1 MDPPLHVNNIFLC
14 CCISESSGPD
24 NEHVGSL
31 DELEDVLR
39 RIKDP
44 RTSSSSFSS
53 VSAGAN
59 FTFQTTSPSSTSQS
73 VYSSP
78 RNSLSSLYQPS
89 IEDID
94 EDKLLEVA
102 QGEAQEATP
111 TIIRDEKP
119 FHTSAVMKPFRAQ
132 HLRPDSDEGV
142 HSDGEITG
150 GVTKPLHPS
159 LRKPFQTM
167 KPRRNCSTG
176 NLKDPRTISF
186 DKQKTFLGKRSISV
200 PEINRTMKVERPV
213 ISYTVAHDKN
223 KRTLTLSNLKV
234 SDLPMTLTS
243 RNYVYVQCDTIPMD
257 MKRKTEKQLLLNDI
271 DFQDDLVFTEMDESE
286 FSKVTILMTVHNVN
300 EEKKKGT
307 VMAEVAFPLSRIHFR
322 DQLPVP
328 MKQNLQ
334 TGKRL
339 KRVKQ
344 LTFLNIKF
352 FYRKARYSF
361 EKHTNLCFTLLPSK
375 RNLIWNPKK
384 HWKYTESLQW
394 CVVLI

>member
-1 MDPPLHVNNIFLC
+1 M
-14 CCISESSGPD
+14 
-24 NEHVGSL
+24 GSL
-31 DELEDVLR
+31 DDMEDVLR
-39 RIKDP
+39 RIKHP
-44 RTSSSSFSS
+44 LTSSSSAST
-53 VSAGAN
+53 SAS
-59 FTFQTTSPSSTSQS
+59 FTFHTTSPSSTSQS
-73 VYSSP
+73 LYKSP

-94 EDKLLEVA
+94 ENKLLEVA
-102 QGEAQEATP
+102 QGEREEATP
-111 TIIRDEKP
+111 TTREEKP
-119 FHTSAVMKPFRAQ
+119 LHTSAVMKPLRAQ

-142 HSDGEITG
+142 HSDGEITV
-150 GVTKPLHPS
+150 GVMKPLHPS

-186 DKQKTFLGKRSISV
+186 DKQKTFLGKRSVSV
-200 PEINRTMKVERPV
+200 PEINKTMKVEKPA

-257 MKRKTEKQLLLNDI
+257 MKRKTETQLLLNDI

-286 FSKVTILMTVHNVN
+286 FSKVTILLTVHNVN
-300 EEKKKGT
+300 EENRKGT

-344 LTFLNIKF
+344 LTFLNLKF

-361 EKHTNLCFTLLPSK
+361 KKRTNLCFNLFSSIK
-375 RNLIWNPKK
+375 NLI
-384 HWKYTESLQW
+384 
-394 CVVLI
+394 